1 MKNKRMYRSYRSIEK
16 KRINYF
22 AILIII
28 LFIIGGIFIKLGFDY
43 KEEILPIYY
52 YNIEKTNNY
61 EVVLKPNT
69 FYETQVLGMD
79 GCYASKSINNYRIN
93 FNYNFEANKNADL
106 EYNYNVTATLVG
118 KVKTNDNKTKEVWNR
133 NFILAENN
141 NQIRN
146 DSNQFDIKEQVE
158 IDYQY
163 YNDFARSYEQ
173 EYGIMIEA
181 VLKVRLNISSSINLY
196 NLNID
201 KEIIEDYI
209 ELDIPITSTIT
220 EVNEN
225 YESVSSKSI
234 MPEAQNIYKNQI
246 IFYVIG
252 SLFVIVAIAVIVI
265 EIIKNKSKVE
275 EMYEKNITRI
285 LKYYR
290 DIIVTVTNEP
300 DLKALKVMRLEIL
313 DDLID
318 VAEQNQSNI
327 IRYEVIENEQ
337 SNLYVIVDKYVY
349 MYVVTGEKLK

>member
-1 MKNKRMYRSYRSIEK
+1 MKNKRRYRSYRSIEK
-16 KRINYF
+16 KKINYF
-22 AILIII
+22 AVLIII
-28 LFIIGGIFIKLGFDY
+28 LFLIGGIFIKLGFDY

-52 YNIEKTNNY
+52 YNIEKTDNY

-69 FYETQVLGMD
+69 FYETKVLGMG

-93 FNYNFEANKNADL
+93 FNYNFGANKRTDL

-118 KVKTNDNKTKEVWNR
+118 RVKTNDNQTKEVWNR
-133 NFILAENN
+133 NFILVENN

-146 DSNQFDIKEQVE
+146 NSNQFYIKEQVE

-173 EYGIMIEA
+173 EYGITIEA
-181 VLKVRLNISSSINLY
+181 ILKVRLNISSSINLSS
-196 NLNID
+196 LNID
-201 KEIIEDYI
+201 KEKIEDYI

-225 YESVSSKSI
+225 YEHTASKSI
-234 MPEAQNIYKNQI
+234 MPIAKNIYKNQI

-252 SLFVIVAIAVIVI
+252 LFFIIGAVVVIII

-300 DLKALKVMRLEIL
+300 DLKDLKVMKLEIL

-337 SNLYVIVDKYVY
+337 SNL
-349 MYVVTGEKLK
+349 